1 MYDIKFS
8 ALSKRFLKKLP
19 ARDSDLILK
28 KIFSIREN
36 PFRYLKK
43 LQGNQF
49 WRLRIMNYRAVI
61 DVIVS
66 GKKIIVLR
74 IGHRKNIY

>member
-8 ALSKRFLKKLP
+8 ALSKKFLKKLL
-19 ARDSDLILK
+19 ARDYDLILK
-28 KIFSIREN
+28 KIFSIRES
-36 PFRYLKK
+36 PFRYLRK
-43 LQGNQF
+43 LQGNGL
-49 WRLRIMNYRAVI
+49 WRLRIMDYRAVV

-74 IGHRKNIY
+74 IGHRRNVY